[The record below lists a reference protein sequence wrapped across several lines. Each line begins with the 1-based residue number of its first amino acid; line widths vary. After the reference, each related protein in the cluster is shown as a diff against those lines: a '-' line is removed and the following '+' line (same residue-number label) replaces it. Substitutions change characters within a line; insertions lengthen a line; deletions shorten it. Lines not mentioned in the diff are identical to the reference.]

1 LGAAISPSI
10 GFTGGGLS
18 HPYAMAIDALGN
30 VWMSNDTLYGVGD
43 VAKLSNTGSAISPST
58 GYTGGGL
65 GYEPTGIA
73 IDGSGNV
80 WVGNIANSLS
90 EFTNAGVPLSP
101 TTGFT
106 GGGLSTV
113 GLLAIDGSGN
123 VWATNQGFSSYS
135 VTEFIGAGT
144 PVVTPLAVGVKN
156 NMLGTR
162 P

>member
-1 LGAAISPSI
+1 
-10 GFTGGGLS
+10 
-18 HPYAMAIDALGN
+18 
-30 VWMSNDTLYGVGD
+30 
-43 VAKLSNTGSAISPST
+43 
-58 GYTGGGL
+58 
-65 GYEPTGIA
+65 
-73 IDGSGNV
+73 
-80 WVGNIANSLS
+80 
-90 EFTNAGVPLSP
+90 LSP
-101 TTGFT
+101 TNGFT